1 MKRII
6 SLVILII
13 ILSSFSMNIFATTD
27 ESLTEE
33 VSPMYIHIM
42 TLSAYIGIDK
52 LGIAT
57 CSANMTQG
65 LSSGSCELIMNLQKL
80 NSDNSWN
87 TIATWTKEGIM
98 KCANEQFRAV
108 SKGTYRLSVTGK
120 VYNGSGN
127 LIETEIVNS
136 ISRTY

>member
-6 SLVILII
+6 SLVVLII
-13 ILSSFSMNIFATTD
+13 VLSSFSINVFATT
-27 ESLTEE
+27 EE
-33 VSPMYIHIM
+33 TLIEEASPMYIHIM

-57 CSANMTQG
+57 CSGNMTQG

-87 TIATWTKEGIM
+87 TIATWTKE
-98 KCANEQFRAV
+98 V
-108 SKGTYRLSVTGK
+108 
-120 VYNGSGN
+120 
-127 LIETEIVNS
+127 
-136 ISRTY
+136 